1 VSLPLLVIIVTVGI
15 AATVIA
21 VHLTGGS
28 RRAKLS
34 DIDQALSAFAAD
46 FPDLKVGNSVMTENG
61 ESAFLTLADGRTGIV
76 QSFGDGFFTRVVSPT
91 DIAEIRLREP
101 AIMSIRF
108 KDFTWTGGHFVFADP
123 ATAKATA
130 ARLGLAI
137 DRSR

>member
-1 VSLPLLVIIVTVGI
+1 MSLPLLAAIVVLGI

-28 RRAKLS
+28 RRATLS
-34 DIDQALSAFAAD
+34 GLDQALSAFGAD
-46 FPDLKVGNSVMTENG
+46 FPDLTVGNAVMTADG
-61 ESAFLTLADGRTGIV
+61 ESAFLSLADGRTGIV
-76 QSFGDGFFTRVVSPT
+76 QSFGDGFFTRVVSPA

-108 KDFTWTGGHFVFADP
+108 KDFTWTGGHFAFTDP
-123 ATAKATA
+123 VAAKATA
-130 ARLGLAI
+130 ARLGFSV